1 MFFNRKKNNDE
12 QAQEVLESPQE
23 NIIQN
28 EVDDS
33 TRREEVKPID
43 VTNGSLQTVDT
54 SLLWDA
60 LRECYDPEIPVNI
73 VDLGLVYELKVQ
85 ENFAYVKMTLTAP
98 GCGMGPMIA
107 SDVRRKVL
115 QVPGVR
121 DAKIDLVF
129 NPPWTTSM
137 MSEQAKLILNIP

>member
-1 MFFNRKKNNDE
+1 MFFNKKKKEDDFI
-12 QAQEVLESPQE
+12 QQEVLELP
-23 NIIQN
+23 
-28 EVDDS
+28 
-33 TRREEVKPID
+33 REEIVNTEEELKPID
-43 VTNGSLQTVDT
+43 VTNASLQTVDT
-54 SLLWDA
+54 SVVWDA

-98 GCGMGPMIA
+98 GCGMGPQIA

-121 DAKIDLVF
+121 DAKIDIVF
-129 NPPWTTSM
+129 TPPWTTALM
-137 MSEQAKLILNIP
+137 TEQAKLILNIP

>member
-1 MFFNRKKNNDE
+1 MFFNKKKKENE
-12 QAQEVLESPQE
+12 FVQQEVLELPSE
-23 NIIQN
+23 QN
-28 EVDDS
+28 
-33 TRREEVKPID
+33 TTEEELKPID

-54 SLLWDA
+54 SVLWDA

-98 GCGMGPMIA
+98 GCGMGPQIA

-137 MSEQAKLILNIP
+137 MTEQAKLILNIP